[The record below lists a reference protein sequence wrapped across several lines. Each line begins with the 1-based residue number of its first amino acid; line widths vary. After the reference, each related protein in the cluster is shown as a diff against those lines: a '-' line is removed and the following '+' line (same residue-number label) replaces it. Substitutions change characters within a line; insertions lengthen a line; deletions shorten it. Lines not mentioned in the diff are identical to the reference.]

1 MLEIEIIRII
11 NRMYDNTRS
20 LKLTLKNIYIKNWQS
35 SYFKR

>member
-20 LKLTLKNIYIKNWQS
+20 LKLTLKNIYIKN
-35 SYFKR
+35 